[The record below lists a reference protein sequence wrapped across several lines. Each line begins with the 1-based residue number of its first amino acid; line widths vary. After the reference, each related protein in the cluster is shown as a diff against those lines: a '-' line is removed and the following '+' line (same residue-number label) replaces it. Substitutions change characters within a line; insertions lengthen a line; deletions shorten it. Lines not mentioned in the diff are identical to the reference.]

1 MDQERAHRF
10 RFVFLDA
17 EGTLYVPKHGKMA
30 WEFWT
35 NPSPEA
41 AVDFFE
47 LDVGVRE
54 ALEILRR
61 QADTL
66 CVVSRNPEEILLAL
80 LDRFGIRS
88 YFDAIMLNGDK
99 GDHILEFLAK
109 RGLSRRNAL
118 MVGDLPRLDLYPARR
133 AGVEAILIDRFY
145 NQGVDAERIKGIRE
159 LPTWLKIADLAEDVG
174 SGRPYVASLDD
185 FQTAAEIENER
196 LVGARSTKSLIA
208 TSS

>member
-1 MDQERAHRF
+1 MDQERARRF
-10 RFVFLDA
+10 KFVFLDA
-17 EGTLYVPKHGKMA
+17 EGTLYVPKKGKMA

-47 LDVGVRE
+47 LDIGARE
-54 ALEILRR
+54 ALETLRR
-61 QADTL
+61 QVDTL
-66 CVVSRNPEEILLAL
+66 CVVSRNPEDVLFAL
-80 LDRFGIRS
+80 FDRFGIRN

-109 RGLSRRNAL
+109 NGLSRRNAL

-133 AGVEAILIDRFY
+133 AGVEAILVDRFY

-159 LPTWLKIADLAEDVG
+159 LPTWLKIADLAEEAG
-174 SGRPYVASLDD
+174 SSRSYVSSLDD
-185 FQTAAEIENER
+185 FQTAAELGNER
-196 LVGARSTKSLIA
+196 LARPGHTKSLIA